1 MFSKEEL
8 KNQIKTMG
16 VLPTDTVIIHTSL
29 KKIGEVEGG
38 ADTVIDAFKE
48 CLSEGLF
55 LVPTHTWDLVC
66 PDMPVYD
73 VNKTKPVIGALP
85 TVAAFRK
92 DGVRSLHPTHSMWAT
107 GKGAAEFVAGEEKA
121 ESPTPPTFAWDR
133 LAEAKAKILLLGVGN
148 DKNTFIHS
156 VDEVLDIPDRLSEER
171 FEVTIIDADGKE
183 YKHSYRGH
191 HCSKS
196 DDVSQQFVNF
206 DKAFIEL
213 GAMSF
218 GKFGN
223 AEVRI
228 VDAAKAKEILIKIL
242 KNAGRDLCI
251 EKMDI
256 PEEWYK

>member
-1 MFSKEEL
+1 MFRKEEL
-8 KNQIKTMG
+8 KNQIKAMG
-16 VLPTDTVIIHTSL
+16 VVPTDTVIIHTSL

-55 LVPTHTWDLVC
+55 LVPTHTWDEIG
-66 PDMPVYD
+66 PKQPVYN
-73 VNKTKPVIGALP
+73 VKTSVPCIGVLP

-107 GKGAAEFVAGEEKA
+107 GRGAAEFVAGEEKA

-133 LAEAKAKILLLGVGN
+133 LAEVNARILLLGVGN

-156 VDEVLDIPDRLSEER
+156 VDEVLDIPDRLSDKF
-171 FEVTIIDADGKE
+171 FEATIVDSEGKE
-183 YKHSYRGH
+183 YKHPYRGH
-191 HCSKS
+191 HCSRS

-242 KNAGRDLCI
+242 KNADRDLCI